1 MSSTTKPIRNFCII
15 AHIDHGKSTLA
26 DRLLEHTGTISKK
39 KMQDQVL
46 DNMELERERGI
57 TIKSHSIR
65 IDYNGHILNLIDT
78 PGHVDFTYEVSRTL
92 SASEGALL
100 IVDAAQG
107 IEAQTVTNYLLA
119 IDNDLEIIPVINK
132 VDLPNADIENV
143 TSQIIE
149 LVGCSKDD
157 ILLASAKTGEGI
169 EDILTTII
177 DKIPPPDEPKN
188 EEFKGLIFD
197 SIYDRYRGVVA
208 YVRVYEGSLKKGSR
222 IKFFAHNTHY
232 DVDEVGH
239 FVIERKKADSIKAGE
254 VGYIIAN
261 VRDIEHVLAGDTVTN
276 FNKPCKNPLPGFQKI
291 KPMVFSGLFPSDAG
305 DYDDLRTALEKLKLN
320 DASLS
325 FEPEVSDALGFGYRC
340 GFLGLLHM
348 EIIQERLEREFD
360 LSIVTTSPNVKYL
373 ANLKDGSQVEV
384 QRPALLPEPKFL
396 ESLMEPIVTAEILTP
411 VDYIGNVM
419 KICEEKRGKYKST
432 QYLSKSKVQLIYE
445 LPLGEILFDF
455 YDKMKSG
462 SKGYASFDYT
472 FKEYQTSKLDKLDI
486 LINKEPVDALSMI
499 CAKKDSYHRG
509 LALCQKLKELIP
521 RHQIQIP
528 IQASIGSR
536 VIARTNIAPFRK
548 NVTEKLYGGDVTRK
562 NKLLQKQKKGKKRM
576 RMIGRVEVP
585 QEALLAVL
593 KICLLYTSPSPRDYG
608 TSRMPSSA

>member
-177 DKIPPPDEPKN
+177 DKIPSPDEPKN

-276 FNKPCKNPLPGFQKI
+276 FNKPCKSPLPGFQKI

-593 KICLLYTSPSPRDYG
+593 KI
-608 TSRMPSSA
+608 

>member
-39 KMQDQVL
+39 KMQNQVL

-177 DKIPPPDEPKN
+177 NKIPPPNEPKN

-208 YVRVYEGSLKKGSR
+208 YVRVYEGSLKKGSI

-593 KICLLYTSPSPRDYG
+593 KI
-608 TSRMPSSA
+608 

>member
-1 MSSTTKPIRNFCII
+1 MSSTIKPIRNFCII

-177 DKIPPPDEPKN
+177 NKIPPPDEPKN

-593 KICLLYTSPSPRDYG
+593 KI
-608 TSRMPSSA
+608 

>member
-1 MSSTTKPIRNFCII
+1 MSSTKPIRNFCII

-65 IDYNGHILNLIDT
+65 IDYKGNILNLIDT

-119 IDNDLEIIPVINK
+119 LDNDLKIIPVINK

-143 TSQIIE
+143 SAQIIE
-149 LVGCSKDD
+149 LVGCSKED

-169 EDILTTII
+169 EDILDSII
-177 DKIPPPDEPKN
+177 NKIPAPDEPKN

-197 SIYDRYRGVVA
+197 SIYDRYRGVIA
-208 YVRVYEGSLKKGSR
+208 YLRVYEGSLKKGSR
-222 IKFFAHNTHY
+222 IKFFAHDTHY

-239 FVIERKKADSIKAGE
+239 FIIDRKKSDSIKAGE

-261 VRDIEHVLAGDTVTN
+261 IRDIEHVLAGDTVTN
-276 FNKPCKNPLPGFQKI
+276 FNKPCKEPMPGFQKI

-348 EIIQERLEREFD
+348 EIIQERLEREFA

-432 QYLSKSKVQLIYE
+432 QYLSKSKVQLIYD

-455 YDKMKSG
+455 YDRIKSG

-472 FKEYQTSKLDKLDI
+472 FKEYKTSKLDKLDI

-593 KICLLYTSPSPRDYG
+593 KI
-608 TSRMPSSA
+608 

>member
-239 FVIERKKADSIKAGE
+239 FVIERKKSDSIKAGE

-593 KICLLYTSPSPRDYG
+593 KI
-608 TSRMPSSA
+608 

>member
-149 LVGCSKDD
+149 LVGCSKND

-188 EEFKGLIFD
+188 EEFKGLIFA

-208 YVRVYEGSLKKGSR
+208 YVRVYEGSLNKGSR
-222 IKFFAHNTHY
+222 IMFFAHNTHY

-276 FNKPCKNPLPGFQKI
+276 FNKPCKSPLPGFQKI

-593 KICLLYTSPSPRDYG
+593 KI
-608 TSRMPSSA
+608 

>member
-1 MSSTTKPIRNFCII
+1 MNSTKSLRNFCII

-39 KMQDQVL
+39 KMQNQVL

-65 IDYNGHILNLIDT
+65 IDYKDFILNLIDT

-119 IDNDLEIIPVINK
+119 LENDLEIIPVINK

-143 TSQIIE
+143 SAQIIE
-149 LVGCSKDD
+149 MVGCKKED
-157 ILLASAKTGEGI
+157 ILLASPKTGEGI
-169 EDILTTII
+169 EDILNAITS
-177 DKIPPPDEPKN
+177 KIPAPEEPKN

-222 IKFFAHNTHY
+222 IKFFAHDTHY

-239 FVIERKKADSIKAGE
+239 FIIDRKKSDSIKAGE

-276 FNKPCKNPLPGFQKI
+276 FNKPCKEALPGFQKI
-291 KPMVFSGLFPSDAG
+291 KPMVFSGLFPADAG
-305 DYDDLRTALEKLKLN
+305 EYDDLRTALEKLKLN

-348 EIIQERLEREFD
+348 EIIQERLEREFN

-373 ANLKDGSQVEV
+373 ANLKDGSQEEV
-384 QRPALLPEPKFL
+384 QRPALLPDPKFL
-396 ESLMEPIVTAEILTP
+396 DSLMEPIVTAEILTP

-432 QYLSKSKVQLIYE
+432 QYLSESKVQLIYD

-455 YDKMKSG
+455 YDRIKSG

-472 FKEYQTSKLDKLDI
+472 FKEYKESKLDKLDI

-499 CAKKDSYHRG
+499 CSKKDSYHRG

-576 RMIGRVEVP
+576 RTIGRVEVP

-593 KICLLYTSPSPRDYG
+593 KI
-608 TSRMPSSA
+608 

>member
-177 DKIPPPDEPKN
+177 NKIPPPDEPKN

-197 SIYDRYRGVVA
+197 SIYDRYRGVVS

-593 KICLLYTSPSPRDYG
+593 KI
-608 TSRMPSSA
+608 

>member
-1 MSSTTKPIRNFCII
+1 MSSTKPIRNFCII

-65 IDYNGHILNLIDT
+65 IDYKGNILNLIDT

-119 IDNDLEIIPVINK
+119 LDNDLKIIPVINK

-143 TSQIIE
+143 SAQIIE
-149 LVGCSKDD
+149 LVGCSKED

-169 EDILTTII
+169 EDILDSII
-177 DKIPPPDEPKN
+177 NKIPAPDEPKN

-197 SIYDRYRGVVA
+197 SIYDRYRGVIA
-208 YVRVYEGSLKKGSR
+208 YLRVYEGSLKKGSR
-222 IKFFAHNTHY
+222 IKFFAHDTHY

-239 FVIERKKADSIKAGE
+239 FIIDRKKSDSIKAGE

-261 VRDIEHVLAGDTVTN
+261 IRDIEHVLAGDTVTN
-276 FNKPCKNPLPGFQKI
+276 FNKPCKEPMPGFQKI

-432 QYLSKSKVQLIYE
+432 QYLSKSKVQLIYD

-455 YDKMKSG
+455 YDRIKSG

-472 FKEYQTSKLDKLDI
+472 FKEYKTSKLDKLDI

-548 NVTEKLYGGDVTRK
+548 NVTEKLYGGYVTRK

-593 KICLLYTSPSPRDYG
+593 KI
-608 TSRMPSSA
+608 

>member
-1 MSSTTKPIRNFCII
+1 MSDINLIRNFCII

-26 DRLLEHTGTISKK
+26 DRLLEDTGTISKK
-39 KMQDQVL
+39 NMQDQVL

-65 IDYNGHILNLIDT
+65 INYKDYILNLIDT

-92 SASEGALL
+92 AASEGALL

-119 IDNDLEIIPVINK
+119 LNSNLKIIPVINK

-143 TSQIIE
+143 TNQIIE
-149 LVGCSKDD
+149 LTGCEKED
-157 ILLASAKTGEGI
+157 ILLTSAKSGEGI
-169 EDILTTII
+169 EGILDVII
-177 DKIPPPDEPKN
+177 NKIPSPEPPKN
-188 EEFKGLIFD
+188 DTFKALIFD

-208 YVRVYEGSLKKGSR
+208 YIRVYEGSISRGSK
-222 IKFFAHNTHY
+222 IKFFSHNTYY

-239 FVIERKKADSIKAGE
+239 FVIDRKKSDSLEAGE

-261 VRDIEHVLAGDTVTN
+261 IRDIEHVLPGDTVTTV
-276 FNKPCKNPLPGFQKI
+276 NKPCKNALSGFQKI
-291 KPMVFSGLFPSDAG
+291 KPMVFSGLFPADAAE
-305 DYDDLRTALEKLKLN
+305 YDDLRTALEKLKLN

-373 ANLKDGSQVEV
+373 ANLKDGSQIEV
-384 QRPALLPEPKFL
+384 QRPALLPEPKVL
-396 ESLMEPIVTAEILTP
+396 DSIMEPIVTAEILTP

-419 KICEEKRGKYKST
+419 KICQEKRGQYKST
-432 QYLSKSKVQLIYE
+432 SYLSSSKVQLIYD

-455 YDKMKSG
+455 YDSIKSG

-472 FKEYQTSKLDKLDI
+472 FKEYKESKLDKLDI

-499 CAKKDSYHRG
+499 CSKKDSYHRG

-528 IQASIGSR
+528 IQASIGTR

-593 KICLLYTSPSPRDYG
+593 KI
-608 TSRMPSSA
+608 

>member
-169 EDILTTII
+169 EDILTSII

-276 FNKPCKNPLPGFQKI
+276 FNKPCKSPLPGFQKI

-593 KICLLYTSPSPRDYG
+593 KI
-608 TSRMPSSA
+608 

>member
-276 FNKPCKNPLPGFQKI
+276 FNRPCKSPLPGFQKI

-373 ANLKDGSQVEV
+373 ANLKDGSKVEV
-384 QRPALLPEPKFL
+384 QRPALLPEPKLL

-593 KICLLYTSPSPRDYG
+593 KI
-608 TSRMPSSA
+608 

>member
-39 KMQDQVL
+39 KMQNQVL

-177 DKIPPPDEPKN
+177 NKIPTPDEPKN

-593 KICLLYTSPSPRDYG
+593 KI
-608 TSRMPSSA
+608 

>member
-384 QRPALLPEPKFL
+384 QCPALLPEPKFL

-593 KICLLYTSPSPRDYG
+593 KI
-608 TSRMPSSA
+608 

>member
-119 IDNDLEIIPVINK
+119 IDNDLEIIPVVNK

-261 VRDIEHVLAGDTVTN
+261 IRDIEHVLAGDTVTN

-593 KICLLYTSPSPRDYG
+593 KI
-608 TSRMPSSA
+608 

>member
-39 KMQDQVL
+39 KMQNQVL

-177 DKIPPPDEPKN
+177 DKIPSPDEPKN

-593 KICLLYTSPSPRDYG
+593 KI
-608 TSRMPSSA
+608 

>member
-1 MSSTTKPIRNFCII
+1 MSSTIKPIRNFCII

-143 TSQIIE
+143 SAQIIE
-149 LVGCSKDD
+149 LVGCSKED
-157 ILLASAKTGEGI
+157 ILQASAKTGEGI
-169 EDILTTII
+169 EDILSAVI
-177 DKIPPPDEPKN
+177 DKIPPPVEPKN
-188 EEFKGLIFD
+188 DEFKGLIFD

-222 IKFFAHNTHY
+222 IKFFAHDTHY

-239 FVIERKKADSIKAGE
+239 FIIERKKADSIKAGE

-276 FNKPCKNPLPGFQKI
+276 FNKPCKSALPGFQKI

-373 ANLKDGSQVEV
+373 ANLKDGSRVEV

-432 QYLSKSKVQLIYE
+432 QYLSETKVQLIYD

-455 YDKMKSG
+455 YDRIKSG

-528 IQASIGSR
+528 IQASIGTR

-593 KICLLYTSPSPRDYG
+593 KI
-608 TSRMPSSA
+608 

>member
-1 MSSTTKPIRNFCII
+1 MSSTIKPIRNFCII

-119 IDNDLEIIPVINK
+119 IDNNLEIIPVINK

-143 TSQIIE
+143 TAQIIE
-149 LVGCSKDD
+149 LVGCSKED
-157 ILLASAKTGEGI
+157 ILQASAKTGEGI
-169 EDILTTII
+169 EDILSAVI
-177 DKIPPPDEPKN
+177 DKIPPPVEPKN
-188 EEFKGLIFD
+188 DEFKGLIFD

-222 IKFFAHNTHY
+222 IKFFAHDTHY

-239 FVIERKKADSIKAGE
+239 FIIERKKADSIKAGE

-276 FNKPCKNPLPGFQKI
+276 FNKPCKSALPGFQKI

-373 ANLKDGSQVEV
+373 ANLKDGSRVEV

-432 QYLSKSKVQLIYE
+432 QYLSETKVQLIYD

-455 YDKMKSG
+455 YDRIKSG

-528 IQASIGSR
+528 IQASIGTR

-593 KICLLYTSPSPRDYG
+593 KI
-608 TSRMPSSA
+608 

>member
-1 MSSTTKPIRNFCII
+1 MNSTKPIRNFCII

-39 KMQDQVL
+39 KMQNQVL

-65 IDYNGHILNLIDT
+65 ISYKDFILNLIDT

-119 IDNDLEIIPVINK
+119 LENELEIIPVINK

-143 TSQIIE
+143 TAQIIE
-149 LVGCSKDD
+149 MVGCNKED

-169 EDILTTII
+169 EDILNAITS
-177 DKIPPPDEPKN
+177 KIPPPDEPKN

-208 YVRVYEGSLKKGSR
+208 YVRVYEGSLKKGNR
-222 IKFFAHNTHY
+222 IKFFAHDTHY

-239 FVIERKKADSIKAGE
+239 FIIDRKKSDSIKAGE

-276 FNKPCKNPLPGFQKI
+276 FNKPCKEALPGFQKI
-291 KPMVFSGLFPSDAG
+291 KPMVFSGLFPADAG
-305 DYDDLRTALEKLKLN
+305 EYDDLRTALEKLKLN

-348 EIIQERLEREFD
+348 EIIQERLEREFN

-373 ANLKDGSQVEV
+373 ANLKDGTQEEV

-432 QYLSKSKVQLIYE
+432 QYLSKSKVQLIYD

-455 YDKMKSG
+455 YDRIKSG

-472 FKEYQTSKLDKLDI
+472 FKEYKESKLDKLDI

-499 CAKKDSYHRG
+499 CSKKDSYHRG

-528 IQASIGSR
+528 IQASIGTR

-576 RMIGRVEVP
+576 RTIGRVEVP

-593 KICLLYTSPSPRDYG
+593 KI
-608 TSRMPSSA
+608 

>member
-1 MSSTTKPIRNFCII
+1 MSSTIKPIRNFCII

-26 DRLLEHTGTISKK
+26 DRLLEYTGTISKK

-143 TSQIIE
+143 TAQIIE
-149 LVGCSKDD
+149 LVGCSKED
-157 ILLASAKTGEGI
+157 ILQASAKTGEGI
-169 EDILTTII
+169 EDILSAVI
-177 DKIPPPDEPKN
+177 DKIPPPVEPKN
-188 EEFKGLIFD
+188 DEFKGLIFD

-222 IKFFAHNTHY
+222 IKFFAHDTHY

-239 FVIERKKADSIKAGE
+239 FIIERKKADSIKAGE

-276 FNKPCKNPLPGFQKI
+276 FNKPCKSALPGFQKI

-373 ANLKDGSQVEV
+373 ANLKDGSRVEV

-432 QYLSKSKVQLIYE
+432 QYLSETKVQLIYD

-455 YDKMKSG
+455 YDRIKSG

-528 IQASIGSR
+528 IQASIGTR

-593 KICLLYTSPSPRDYG
+593 KI
-608 TSRMPSSA
+608 

>member
-1 MSSTTKPIRNFCII
+1 MSSTKPIRNFCII

-26 DRLLEHTGTISKK
+26 DRLLEYTGTISKK
-39 KMQDQVL
+39 KMQNQVL

-143 TSQIIE
+143 TAQSSDWG
-149 LVGCSKDD
+149 GCSQRER
-157 ILLASAKTGEGI
+157 LLASAKTGEGI
-169 EDILTTII
+169 EDILDSVIN
-177 DKIPPPDEPKN
+177 KIPSPSEPEN

-222 IKFFAHNTHY
+222 IKFFAHDTHY

-239 FVIERKKADSIKAGE
+239 FIIDRKKADSIRAGE

-276 FNKPCKNPLPGFQKI
+276 FNKPCKEPMPGFQKI

-325 FEPEVSDALGFGYRC
+325 FDPEVSDALGFGYRC

-348 EIIQERLEREFD
+348 EIIQERLEREFN

-384 QRPALLPEPKFL
+384 QRPALLPEPKYL

-432 QYLSKSKVQLIYE
+432 QYLSESKVQLIYD

-455 YDKMKSG
+455 YDRIKSG

-472 FKEYQTSKLDKLDI
+472 FKEYKSSKLDKLDI

-499 CAKKDSYHRG
+499 CSKKDSYHRG

-593 KICLLYTSPSPRDYG
+593 KI
-608 TSRMPSSA
+608 

>member
-177 DKIPPPDEPKN
+177 NKIPPPDEPKN

-305 DYDDLRTALEKLKLN
+305 DYDDLRSALEKLKLN

-593 KICLLYTSPSPRDYG
+593 KI
-608 TSRMPSSA
+608 

>member
-1 MSSTTKPIRNFCII
+1 MSSITKPIRNFCII

-119 IDNDLEIIPVINK
+119 LDNDLEIIPVINK
-132 VDLPNADIENV
+132 IDLPNADIENV
-143 TSQIIE
+143 TAQIIE
-149 LVGCSKDD
+149 LVGCSKED

-169 EDILTTII
+169 EDILSTII
-177 DKIPPPDEPKN
+177 DKIPPPDKPKN

-208 YVRVYEGSLKKGSR
+208 YVRVYEGSLKKGNR
-222 IKFFAHNTHY
+222 IKFFSHDTHY

-239 FVIERKKADSIKAGE
+239 FIIERKKADSIKAGE

-261 VRDIEHVLAGDTVTN
+261 IRDIEHVLAGDTVTN
-276 FNKPCKNPLPGFQKI
+276 FNKPCKSPLPGFQKI
-291 KPMVFSGLFPSDAG
+291 KPMVFSGLFPSDSG

-325 FEPEVSDALGFGYRC
+325 FEPEVSDALGFGFRC

-432 QYLSKSKVQLIYE
+432 QYLSKSKVQLIYD
-445 LPLGEILFDF
+445 LPLAEILFDF
-455 YDKMKSG
+455 YDRIKSG

-593 KICLLYTSPSPRDYG
+593 KI
-608 TSRMPSSA
+608 

>member
-1 MSSTTKPIRNFCII
+1 MNSTKPIRNFCII

-39 KMQDQVL
+39 KMQNQVL

-65 IDYNGHILNLIDT
+65 ISYKDFILNLIDT

-119 IDNDLEIIPVINK
+119 FENDLEIIPVINK

-143 TSQIIE
+143 TAQIIE
-149 LVGCSKDD
+149 MVGCNKED

-169 EDILTTII
+169 EDILNAITS
-177 DKIPPPDEPKN
+177 KIPPPDEPKN

-222 IKFFAHNTHY
+222 IKFFAHDTHY

-239 FVIERKKADSIKAGE
+239 FIIDRKKSDSIKAGE

-276 FNKPCKNPLPGFQKI
+276 FNKPCKEALPGFQKI
-291 KPMVFSGLFPSDAG
+291 KPMVFSGLFPADAG
-305 DYDDLRTALEKLKLN
+305 EYDDLRTALEKLKLN

-348 EIIQERLEREFD
+348 EIIQERLEREFN

-373 ANLKDGSQVEV
+373 ANLKDGTQEEV

-432 QYLSKSKVQLIYE
+432 QYLSKSKVQLIYD

-455 YDKMKSG
+455 YDRIKSG

-472 FKEYQTSKLDKLDI
+472 FKEYKESKLDKLDI

-499 CAKKDSYHRG
+499 CSKKDSYHRG

-528 IQASIGSR
+528 IQASIGTR

-576 RMIGRVEVP
+576 RTIGRVEVP

-593 KICLLYTSPSPRDYG
+593 KI
-608 TSRMPSSA
+608 

>member
-197 SIYDRYRGVVA
+197 SIFDRYRGVVA

-593 KICLLYTSPSPRDYG
+593 KI
-608 TSRMPSSA
+608 

>member
-177 DKIPPPDEPKN
+177 DKIPSPDEPKN

-197 SIYDRYRGVVA
+197 SKYDRYRGVVA

-593 KICLLYTSPSPRDYG
+593 KI
-608 TSRMPSSA
+608 

>member
-1 MSSTTKPIRNFCII
+1 MNSTKSLRNFCII

-39 KMQDQVL
+39 KMQNQVL

-65 IDYNGHILNLIDT
+65 IDYKDFILNLIDT

-119 IDNDLEIIPVINK
+119 LENDLEIIPVINK
-132 VDLPNADIENV
+132 VDLPNADIDNV
-143 TSQIIE
+143 SAQIIE
-149 LVGCSKDD
+149 MVGCKKED

-169 EDILTTII
+169 EDILNAITS
-177 DKIPPPDEPKN
+177 KIPAPEEPKN

-222 IKFFAHNTHY
+222 IKFFAHDTHY

-239 FVIERKKADSIKAGE
+239 FIIDRKKSASIKAGE

-276 FNKPCKNPLPGFQKI
+276 FNKPCKEALPGFQKI
-291 KPMVFSGLFPSDAG
+291 KPMVFSGLFPADAG
-305 DYDDLRTALEKLKLN
+305 EYDDLRTALEKLKLN

-348 EIIQERLEREFD
+348 EIIQERLEREFN

-373 ANLKDGSQVEV
+373 ANLKDGSQEEV
-384 QRPALLPEPKFL
+384 QRPALLPDPKFL
-396 ESLMEPIVTAEILTP
+396 DSLMEPIVTAEILTP

-432 QYLSKSKVQLIYE
+432 QYLSESKVQLIYD

-455 YDKMKSG
+455 YDRIKSG

-472 FKEYQTSKLDKLDI
+472 FKEYKESKLDKLDI

-499 CAKKDSYHRG
+499 CSKKDSYHRG

-576 RMIGRVEVP
+576 RTIGRVEVP

-593 KICLLYTSPSPRDYG
+593 KI
-608 TSRMPSSA
+608 

>member
-1 MSSTTKPIRNFCII
+1 MSNTKPIRNFCII

-65 IDYNGHILNLIDT
+65 IDYKGNILNLIDT

-119 IDNDLEIIPVINK
+119 LDNDLKIIPVINK
-132 VDLPNADIENV
+132 VDLPNADIGNV
-143 TSQIIE
+143 SAQIIE
-149 LVGCSKDD
+149 LVGCSKED

-169 EDILTTII
+169 EDILDSII
-177 DKIPPPDEPKN
+177 NKIPAPDEPKN

-197 SIYDRYRGVVA
+197 SIYDRYRGVIA
-208 YVRVYEGSLKKGSR
+208 YLRVYEGSLKKGSR
-222 IKFFAHNTHY
+222 IKFFAHDTHY

-239 FVIERKKADSIKAGE
+239 FIIDRKKSDSIKAGE

-261 VRDIEHVLAGDTVTN
+261 IRDIEHVLAGDTVTN
-276 FNKPCKNPLPGFQKI
+276 FNKPCKEPMPGFQKI

-396 ESLMEPIVTAEILTP
+396 ESLMEPVDTAEILTP

-432 QYLSKSKVQLIYE
+432 QYLSKSKVQLIYD

-455 YDKMKSG
+455 YDRIKSG

-472 FKEYQTSKLDKLDI
+472 FKEYKTSKLDKLDI

-593 KICLLYTSPSPRDYG
+593 KI
-608 TSRMPSSA
+608 

>member
-1 MSSTTKPIRNFCII
+1 MSSTRIPIRNFCII

-276 FNKPCKNPLPGFQKI
+276 FNKPCKSPLPGFQKI

-593 KICLLYTSPSPRDYG
+593 KI
-608 TSRMPSSA
+608 

>member
-177 DKIPPPDEPKN
+177 DKIPPPNEPKN

-239 FVIERKKADSIKAGE
+239 FIIERKKADSIKAGE

-276 FNKPCKNPLPGFQKI
+276 FNKPCKSPLPGFQKI

-593 KICLLYTSPSPRDYG
+593 KI
-608 TSRMPSSA
+608 

>member
-177 DKIPPPDEPKN
+177 DKIPPPDEQKN

-593 KICLLYTSPSPRDYG
+593 KI
-608 TSRMPSSA
+608 

>member
-39 KMQDQVL
+39 KMQNQVL

-177 DKIPPPDEPKN
+177 NKIPPPDEPKN

-239 FVIERKKADSIKAGE
+239 FIIERKKADSIKAGE

-593 KICLLYTSPSPRDYG
+593 KI
-608 TSRMPSSA
+608 

>member
-177 DKIPPPDEPKN
+177 DKIPSPDEPKN

-593 KICLLYTSPSPRDYG
+593 KI
-608 TSRMPSSA
+608 

>member
-1 MSSTTKPIRNFCII
+1 MSSPTKPIRNFCII

-119 IDNDLEIIPVINK
+119 IDNDLEIIPIINK

-143 TSQIIE
+143 TAQIIE
-149 LVGCSKDD
+149 LVGCSKED
-157 ILLASAKTGEGI
+157 ILQASAKTGEGI
-169 EDILTTII
+169 EDILSTVI
-177 DKIPPPDEPKN
+177 DKIPPPVEPKN
-188 EEFKGLIFD
+188 DEFKGLIFD

-222 IKFFAHNTHY
+222 IKFFAHDTHY

-239 FVIERKKADSIKAGE
+239 FIIERKKADSIKAGE

-276 FNKPCKNPLPGFQKI
+276 FNKPCKSPLPGFQKI

-373 ANLKDGSQVEV
+373 ANLKDGSRVEV

-432 QYLSKSKVQLIYE
+432 QYLSETKVQLIYD

-455 YDKMKSG
+455 YDRIKSG

-528 IQASIGSR
+528 IQASIGTR

-593 KICLLYTSPSPRDYG
+593 KI
-608 TSRMPSSA
+608 

>member
-1 MSSTTKPIRNFCII
+1 MSSTKPIRNFCII

-65 IDYNGHILNLIDT
+65 IDYKGNILNLIDT

-119 IDNDLEIIPVINK
+119 LDNDLKIIPVINK

-143 TSQIIE
+143 SAQIIE
-149 LVGCSKDD
+149 LVGCSKED

-169 EDILTTII
+169 EDILDSII
-177 DKIPPPDEPKN
+177 NKIPAPDEPKN

-197 SIYDRYRGVVA
+197 SIYDRYRGVIA
-208 YVRVYEGSLKKGSR
+208 YLRVYEGSLKKGSR
-222 IKFFAHNTHY
+222 IKFFAHDTHY

-239 FVIERKKADSIKAGE
+239 FIIDRKKSDSIKAGE

-261 VRDIEHVLAGDTVTN
+261 IRDIEHVLAGDTVTN
-276 FNKPCKNPLPGFQKI
+276 FNKPCNEPMPGFQKI

-432 QYLSKSKVQLIYE
+432 QYLSKSKVQLIYD

-455 YDKMKSG
+455 YDRIKSG

-472 FKEYQTSKLDKLDI
+472 FKEYKTSKLDKLDI

-593 KICLLYTSPSPRDYG
+593 KI
-608 TSRMPSSA
+608 

>member
-1 MSSTTKPIRNFCII
+1 MSSTKPIRNFCII

-65 IDYNGHILNLIDT
+65 IDYKGNILNLIDT

-119 IDNDLEIIPVINK
+119 LDNDLKIIPVINK

-143 TSQIIE
+143 SAQIIE
-149 LVGCSKDD
+149 LVGCSKED

-169 EDILTTII
+169 EDILDSII
-177 DKIPPPDEPKN
+177 NKIPAPDEPKN

-197 SIYDRYRGVVA
+197 SIYDRYRGVIA
-208 YVRVYEGSLKKGSR
+208 YLRVYEGSLKKGSR
-222 IKFFAHNTHY
+222 IKFFAHDTHY

-239 FVIERKKADSIKAGE
+239 FIIDRKKSDSIKAGE

-261 VRDIEHVLAGDTVTN
+261 IRDIEHVLAGDTVTN
-276 FNKPCKNPLPGFQKI
+276 FNKPCKEPMPGFQKI

-432 QYLSKSKVQLIYE
+432 QYLSKSKVQLIYD

-455 YDKMKSG
+455 YDRIKSG

-472 FKEYQTSKLDKLDI
+472 FKEYKTSKLDKLDI

-593 KICLLYTSPSPRDYG
+593 KI
-608 TSRMPSSA
+608 